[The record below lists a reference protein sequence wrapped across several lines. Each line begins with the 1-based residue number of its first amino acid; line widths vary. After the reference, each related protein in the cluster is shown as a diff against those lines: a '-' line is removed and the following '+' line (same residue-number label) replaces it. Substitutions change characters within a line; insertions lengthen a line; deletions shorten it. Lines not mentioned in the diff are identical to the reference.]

1 MDAPAKTTRR
11 GTTGMSE
18 RSVLEVTGGTPLR
31 GRVRVGG
38 SKNAALPMLAAAL
51 LPTGTT
57 VLRRVPELTDTRG
70 MIGLLRGLGANVTRG
85 GGTVAVDP
93 DAIASAGALVEPD
106 PAGVGAM
113 RGAVCLLGPLLGR
126 AALAGGGAVRLAK
139 VGGCDLGPRPIDR
152 HLAGFAAL
160 GAAVERRGDG
170 VTVSV
175 DRLRGAELNLAAPP
189 AAGLP
194 AVPSVTGTINLL
206 CAAAVAEGVS
216 VLHGAAREPEVAA
229 VGRLLIAAGARIAGL
244 GTDVLTVTGVQTL
257 RGVRNAAPATVAP
270 GDRIEAAT
278 WMIAAAATGGRV
290 VIDGVAPSDVAA
302 VADVLRDADASVTT
316 CGSGLN
322 RSIRVVAG
330 DRPRSFEARSA
341 AFPGLPTDV
350 LPQLAALAALAD
362 GTSVLTDEVFPGR
375 TAHLAPLARFG
386 GTVERAGAA
395 AVLTGGPTR
404 GAEVSAPDLRAAAS
418 LLIAALAAEGT
429 SRIAGADLLLRG
441 YERPAAKLRS
451 LGAVVGSVG
460 RANEPTGDRPG
471 VRRGRRGWRSTPAGR
486 ILADVRTAPP
496 ETVPCS
502 AAA

>member
-1 MDAPAKTTRR
+1 MDASVLTTRR
-11 GTTGMSE
+11 EATGMGGK
-18 RSVLEVTGGTPLR
+18 SVLEVIGGTPLR

-70 MIGLLRGLGANVTRG
+70 MIGLLRGLGANVTRS

-93 DAIASAGALVEPD
+93 DAIASAGAVVEPD

-152 HLAGFAAL
+152 HLAGFEAL
-160 GAAVERRGDG
+160 GATVERRGDG
-170 VTVSV
+170 VIVSV
-175 DRLRGAELNLAAPP
+175 ERLRGAELNLAAPP

-206 CAAAVAEGVS
+206 CAAAVADGTS
-216 VLHGAAREPEVAA
+216 VLRGAAREPEVAA
-229 VGRLLIAAGARIAGL
+229 VGRLLNAAGARIAGV

-257 RGVRNAAPATVAP
+257 RGVRHAAPAAVAP

-290 VIDGVAPSDVAA
+290 VIDGVAPTDVAA
-302 VADVLRDADASVTT
+302 VADVLRDAGAAVTT

-322 RSIRVVAG
+322 RSIRVVA
-330 DRPRSFEARSA
+330 DERPRSFEARGA

-350 LPQLAALAALAD
+350 LPQLAALAAVAD

-404 GAEVSAPDLRAAAS
+404 GTEVFAPDLRAAAA
-418 LLIAALAAEGT
+418 LLIAALAAAGS

-451 LGAVVGSVG
+451 LGAAVGPAG
-460 RANEPTGDRPG
+460 RSEPTTGDRP
-471 VRRGRRGWRSTPAGR
+471 VRERVGGGWRMSHAGR